1 MYEVQS
7 QYVRGVKAFIPT
19 SGGSA
24 KPNTEVEPE
33 QTELKNEITGDEAMQ
48 IVRNAGAEYARSR
61 GRFAM
66 ARTYNDVKGGLR
78 AQYAQLLEGIKQD
91 NPELLKNRFIINEDG
106 TGRTGDVETDDD
118 FWGALRALEAGTSS
132 RWVSPKDIDPLAK
145 EVNKRYAE
153 KFLGLKK
160 DGLITFYRNAI
171 NEKENPA
178 DAAAGYISLD
188 RKMAWDYN
196 SQKSGTSEVN
206 KGRYIVKAKPDEVLG
221 ILGLSGATDE
231 FGVVVSPEVTSL
243 PGRFERVGN
252 LEKQTIDTAPWVSME
267 LLDREPRS
275 LGGSPFRFLA
285 PMANFDYY
293 ALDSNPFGEGT
304 GWSSFYEANGLEL
317 GAMPN
322 KYNELYGE
330 GAWEKDFGDG
340 SPRASSFADLFIEF
354 TDEQGNKKWGLNG
367 LDLKNLNSSSNTD
380 MLNTAEPGDSFDRNI
395 KVLSTMQELM
405 GKPFFV
411 NKGHDQSDPRIPE
424 KPAEVAK
431 APNKSKPTNSNI
443 FSETYPTLEDEE
455 KTAAELFEVMI
466 ANGVSVTEIA
476 KADSSFQNYPD
487 KYKEDEEV
495 LEGAAKSFVQ
505 SLMSDWNGSPISTD
519 SMKALQIL
527 ASEEFGTA
535 GLLPKDMTDKAKE
548 IVAEHGDVYREF
560 IKAQYQKTQEFFAS
574 KGITEVKLYRGSRPT
589 DSDDGSSK
597 LRPLSSWSTN
607 PNTADSFGRGEED
620 SELLEETVP
629 VSRIFSTQPTGLG
642 VWNEKEVVVIGDSK
656 PVAETPKPT
665 PDAEGS
671 VEAPNVEESAASD
684 VPPYRFENSSTG
696 WNYEDEHVVGTN
708 PENSPTDEEVD
719 AIVTYTGKGYT
730 QMNAL
735 ARGEGTGDSSFS
747 EEEIATSIENLTN
760 LIDRNPSLGTT
771 ALVYRGVYDSADIKW
786 SELEVGSEFVDMG
799 FVSTSPNAA
808 TAGSFGT
815 IQLEIE
821 LGEDTKAIDVSRTL
835 DGTKAPPIE
844 QEVIL
849 QRGTRFEVVAK
860 TENGFRLRVVG
871 SAEPEPLSTPKPE
884 IEPETE
890 AVPENV
896 EAPKVEDVS
905 SDTRITLDSMQPN
918 DDVNGAD
925 FWYADSPASLK
936 EEIAAELAR
945 DMQDAGV
952 ADYEFEEVFQALY
965 NADVNTWAEPVWTTP
980 KKATEIS
987 LMSVDSDG
995 NIFQRILSD
1004 VILGSSLPDGNKKS
1018 YLNKK
1023 LSAAEADELVSE
1035 LNDMDESG
1043 TVGYLGFSKG
1053 KDQAVKN
1060 AVASG
1065 LVKTWAISSNDEDVM
1080 SHALQQ
1086 TAKEIFGLQDA
1097 AEWKSKTRPDFAKE
1111 VDYIKTVNGNVLQ
1124 TFLQIQY
1131 NNTQTHLANNNIK
1144 EVVVY
1149 RGLTGSQG
1157 LATGTGEVSLRPMSS
1172 WSTDINIATRF
1183 AQDSLTQKGTI
1194 LRMVVQVEDIISTP
1208 FTGVGCL
1215 EEQEMVIKGGVRK
1228 VDYQEAAYVAETGG
1242 FD

>member
-1 MYEVQS
+1 MGNLIPGDGNDNWKTQLRGNDGRWINMYGPVSFDYTPSGGGPAKKGKGTFQGVTSPGRANIFVKDDPELEVGMYEVQS

-48 IVRNAGAEYARSR
+48 IVRNAGAEYARSQ

-91 NPELLKNRFIINEDG
+91 NPELLKNKFIINEDG

-132 RWVSPKDIDPLAK
+132 RWVSPEDIDPLAK
-145 EVNKRYAE
+145 EVNRRYAE

-267 LLDREPRS
+267 LLDKEPRS

-367 LDLKNLNSSSNTD
+367 LDLKNLNSSFNTD
-380 MLNTAEPGDSFDRNI
+380 ILNTAEPGDSFDRNI

-431 APNKSKPTNSNI
+431 APEP
-443 FSETYPTLEDEE
+443 ETVD
-455 KTAAELFEVMI
+455 
-466 ANGVSVTEIA
+466 
-476 KADSSFQNYPD
+476 
-487 KYKEDEEV
+487 
-495 LEGAAKSFVQ
+495 
-505 SLMSDWNGSPISTD
+505 
-519 SMKALQIL
+519 
-527 ASEEFGTA
+527 
-535 GLLPKDMTDKAKE
+535 
-548 IVAEHGDVYREF
+548 
-560 IKAQYQKTQEFFAS
+560 AS
-574 KGITEVKLYRGSRPT
+574 K
-589 DSDDGSSK
+589 
-597 LRPLSSWSTN
+597 
-607 PNTADSFGRGEED
+607 
-620 SELLEETVP
+620 
-629 VSRIFSTQPTGLG
+629 
-642 VWNEKEVVVIGDSK
+642 
-656 PVAETPKPT
+656 
-665 PDAEGS
+665 
-671 VEAPNVEESAASD
+671 VEESAASD

-719 AIVTYTGKGYT
+719 SIVDYIGKGYT
-730 QMNAL
+730 QMNAA

-747 EEEIATSIENLTN
+747 EEEIAASIENLTN
-760 LIDRNPSLGTT
+760 LIDRNPPLGTT

-871 SAEPEPLSTPKPE
+871 SAEPEPLSAPKPE